1 MSFYIQSPFKPM
13 PKLLVQ
19 GTPEYL
25 FGSWNSTTGPTQG
38 FVLADSGD
46 GTTSTVKFQ
55 VQSGNIPVVDSLV
68 TIVGTHNAAG
78 AYNVTNASILS
89 VSAPANPDEGVYT
102 LTFLGSGSSVLA
114 SDYGQIIIPQ
124 PEMGDQLTMGLISAG
139 VASGPACSAVAG
151 PDNTGKSLSVTIKL
165 PANTTAHPSSLATV
179 AVFLQGA
186 NLDYDTEYND
196 IAEVVTSGSQGNTYD
211 WQSGQGD
218 TATGTLVAGSVL
230 QPNFKF
236 YRLRVATG
244 GSGTG
249 PIIGKI
255 VT

>member
-25 FGSWNSTTGPTQG
+25 FGSWNSNTGPTQG

-55 VQSGNIPVVDSLV
+55 VQSGNIPFVDALV
-68 TIVGTHNAAG
+68 TIVGTQNASG
-78 AYNVTNASILS
+78 AYNVTNAQILS

-102 LTFLGSGSSVLA
+102 ITFLGTGNSVSA
-114 SDYGQIIIPQ
+114 SDYGQVYIPQ
-124 PEMGDQLTMGLISAG
+124 PEIGDQLTGGLISTG
-139 VASGPACSAVAG
+139 VASAPACSAVSG
-151 PDNTGKSLSVTIKL
+151 PDNTGKSLSVTLKL
-165 PANTTAHPSSLATV
+165 PANTTAHPSTLASI
-179 AVFLQGA
+179 AVFLLGA
-186 NLDYDTEYND
+186 TLDYDTEYND
-196 IAEVVTSGSQGNTYD
+196 IAEIVAAGSVGNTYD

-236 YRLRVATG
+236 YRLRVAPG

-255 VT
+255 VS